1 MLRYYQI
8 IAVQV
13 AAVAAAEVIKAAV
26 AEAQEVAR
34 AVVAVVLQILS
45 PEGRVPVEMMVLI
58 CFLKPQA
65 EAEAAG
71 EEVLLIMYLL
81 QMLAEAAAEV
91 VDTEV
96 VQAETVAA

>member
-26 AEAQEVAR
+26 AEEKEVAR
-34 AVVAVVLQILS
+34 AVGAVVLQLLS
-45 PEGRVPVEMMVLI
+45 QEGRVQVEMMVLI